1 MKNLVLSNGSEHLRN
16 NLFYFRQLRSISLKK
31 QNKQKQRQ
39 EAHMYKRHAYLQ
51 ITPEE
56 YDCSTRN
63 TWTSDGG
70 TILKVGGAQS
80 LSSFFIYSA

>member
-1 MKNLVLSNGSEHLRN
+1 MYYSNKDRHNNN

-63 TWTSDGG
+63 TWTN
-70 TILKVGGAQS
+70 
-80 LSSFFIYSA
+80 

>member
-1 MKNLVLSNGSEHLRN
+1 MHALVDNLLVYLEFPLSARLSLLNNN
-16 NLFYFRQLRSISLKK
+16 NLFYFRQLRSISLRK

-63 TWTSDGG
+63 TG
-70 TILKVGGAQS
+70 TN
-80 LSSFFIYSA
+80 

>member
-1 MKNLVLSNGSEHLRN
+1 MFIISWVLPIAYYSRIHDYN
-16 NLFYFRQLRSISLKK
+16 NLIYFRQLRSISLKK

-56 YDCSTRN
+56 YDCRTRN
-63 TWTSDGG
+63 NWTN
-70 TILKVGGAQS
+70 
-80 LSSFFIYSA
+80 

>member
-1 MKNLVLSNGSEHLRN
+1 MLVNHKILFAIKLTRSNNN
-16 NLFYFRQLRSISLKK
+16 NLFFFRELRSISLKK

-63 TWTSDGG
+63 TWTN
-70 TILKVGGAQS
+70 
-80 LSSFFIYSA
+80 